1 MLIPI
6 GTTRARRRSPL
17 VSYSVIAL
25 CAAAF
30 VTTSVLPVLGPGV
43 LSRLPVWRHEFAWWQ
58 LATSAFLHGGWLH
71 LIFNMIVLAALGP
84 NVEDKLGHFRYLALY
99 ALGAAASGLAHVAAS
114 PNPAIGASGAI
125 AAVTGAY
132 LVLFPATRIICFA
145 FWFTVIGRIQVP
157 AWWFIGLN
165 IAIDLLA
172 NGFGGE
178 TGIAHTAHL
187 GGYALGIAAAFLL
200 LQFRLLTREP
210 NDLFTIL
217 RQKRRRAAIQAA
229 VRDHQDRVARTVGAD
244 ARPSPISPGLARDR
258 AKVARLVAIGEMGE
272 AVAAY
277 EQFSAAHE
285 HALRGASLAPDHQLR
300 LAEHLLAA
308 DRPRLALH
316 AFKCFA
322 ATYPT
327 DRQTPGVQLMVGL
340 LLARRL
346 SSPDEARSVLSAVE
360 PRLDGDDR
368 DLARQILSEIG
379 PASPTKD

>member
-1 MLIPI
+1 VV
-6 GTTRARRRSPL
+6 TYT
-17 VSYSVIAL
+17 VIAL
-25 CAAAF
+25 CIAVF
-30 VTTSVLPVLGPGV
+30 VPTSVMPVIDPGL
-43 LSRLPVWRHEFAWWQ
+43 LSRLPVWRHGFEWWQ

-71 LIFNMIVLAALGP
+71 LGFNMLVLAALGP
-84 NVEDKLGHFRYLALY
+84 NVEDKLGHLRYIALY
-99 ALGAAASGLAHVAAS
+99 TLGAAASGMAHVLSS

-145 FWFTVIGRIQVP
+145 FWITVVGKIQVP

-172 NGFGGE
+172 NGFGGG
-178 TGIAHTAHL
+178 TGIAHAAHL
-187 GGYALGIAAAFLL
+187 GGYALGIAVVFLL
-200 LQFRLLTREP
+200 LQLRLLAREP

-229 VRDHQDRVARTVGAD
+229 VRDHHDRVARTVGAD
-244 ARPSPISPGLARDR
+244 ARAAPVSPGLARDR
-258 AKVARLVAIGEMGE
+258 AEVARLVAIGEMGE

-277 EQFSAAHE
+277 ERFSAAHE
-285 HALRGASLAPDHQLR
+285 HTVRGASLAPDHQLR

-316 AFKCFA
+316 AFRSFA

-346 SSPDEARSVLSAVE
+346 AQPDEARSVLTAVE

-368 DLARQILSEIG
+368 SLARQILAELG
-379 PASPTKD
+379 RASPAKD